1 MVYYK
6 SGNRTESKKFHYF
19 MLNSGMMPHE
29 YLFLLLFHIKRIGG
43 SVRAF
48 IFNGFKFQ
56 NNEKRPM
63 FWCGTVCVL
72 YEPSALK
79 QF

>member
-1 MVYYK
+1 VVYYK
-6 SGNRTESKKFHYF
+6 SGNRTESKKFQI
-19 MLNSGMMPHE
+19 LNSGMMPHE
-29 YLFLLLFHIKRIGG
+29 YLFLLLFHINRIGG

-56 NNEKRPM
+56 NKEKRPV

-72 YEPSALK
+72 NEPSALK